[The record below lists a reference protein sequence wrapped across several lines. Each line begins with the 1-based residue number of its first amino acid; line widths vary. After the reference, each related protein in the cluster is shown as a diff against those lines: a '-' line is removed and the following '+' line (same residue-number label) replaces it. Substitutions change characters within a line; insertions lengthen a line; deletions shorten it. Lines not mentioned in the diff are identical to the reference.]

1 MTESWQSITAA
12 DVQAGDTIRLPT
24 GLEMHVSRIEPAFFG
39 MPDLLAFVEDTTVR
53 WYKQPM
59 PQTAEVEVLRSP
71 ESA

>member
-1 MTESWQSITAA
+1 MTESWVTVTAA
-12 DVQAGDTIRLPT
+12 DVQAGDRIRLPA

-39 MPDLLAFVEDTTVR
+39 MPDLLAFIEDTAAR

-59 PQTAEVEVLRSP
+59 PRAAEVEVLRAA

>member
-12 DVQAGDTIRLPT
+12 EVQAGNTIRLPT

-39 MPDLLAFVEDTTVR
+39 MPDLLAFIEDTTVR

-59 PQTAEVEVLRSP
+59 PRTADVEVLQPP
-71 ESA
+71 ESS